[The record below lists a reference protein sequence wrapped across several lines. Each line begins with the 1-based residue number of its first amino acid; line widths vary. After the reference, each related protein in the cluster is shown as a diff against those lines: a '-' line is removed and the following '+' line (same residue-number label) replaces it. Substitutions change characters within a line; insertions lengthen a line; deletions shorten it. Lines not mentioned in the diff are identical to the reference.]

1 MYWWLFGEHGWW
13 YCRTR
18 CVEKLG
24 TPRKNWIVSSYNI
37 CFCPFQCFF
46 VFMCSNVFSPAVMIS
61 AGVRSL
67 YAYVAWGTP
76 DYYIRYWNE
85 NYMLGFAVVFGLYVV
100 HSALWMTV
108 NKYFVSLL
116 FHNRHFVTLWRTQSL
131 ARFQASFVVHLRP
144 SLFWDV
150 E

>member
-1 MYWWLFGEHGWW
+1 LLGEHGWW
-13 YCRTR
+13 YSRSR
-18 CVEKLG
+18 SVEKLG
-24 TPRKNWIVSSYNI
+24 TPRKNWIVSSYNS
-37 CFCPFQCFF
+37 CFCPVQCFF
-46 VFMCSNVFSPAVMIS
+46 VFMCSNVFSPAVMFS
-61 AGVRSL
+61 SGTRSL

-85 NYMLGFAVVFGLYVV
+85 IYMLGFAVVFGLYVV
-100 HSALWMTV
+100 RSALWMTV

-131 ARFQASFVVHLRP
+131 ERFQASFVVHLRP
-144 SLFWDV
+144 SLFWVV